1 MAKTTHRDK
10 SNGYED
16 VAEHFIA
23 ARNPRIGPATVR
35 EWSKSLAPGSIVL
48 DVACG
53 YGVPITKTLIEAGF
67 TVYGVDASAKL
78 VAEFRKRFPHVPIEC
93 AAAEDSEFFSR
104 KFDGI
109 VAWGLMFLLP
119 ADIQPVIIR
128 KAAEALKPGGRF
140 LFTAHKQVVTW
151 NDSLTGLE
159 SISLGG
165 ERYEQILRDAGLTVV
180 GEAFDEGDNHYYF
193 LSKP

>member
-1 MAKTTHRDK
+1 MAKTIPRDK
-10 SNGYED
+10 SNGYQD

-23 ARNPRIGPATVR
+23 ARNHRIGPATVR
-35 EWSKSLAPGSIVL
+35 EWSKSLVPGSSIL
-48 DVACG
+48 DLACG
-53 YGVPITKTLIEAGF
+53 YGVPITRTLIEAGF
-67 TVYGVDASAKL
+67 TVYGIDASARL
-78 VAEFRKRFPHVPIEC
+78 VAEFRKRFPDVPVEC

-109 VAWGLMFLLP
+109 VAWGLLFLLP
-119 ADIQPVIIR
+119 AEIQPVVIH

-140 LFTAHKQVVTW
+140 LFTAQKQVVTW

-165 ERYEQILRDAGLTVV
+165 ERYEQIIRDTGLTVV
-180 GEAFDEGDNHYYF
+180 GE
-193 LSKP
+193 